1 MKTSK
6 LAALTAS
13 IVVGLATVPAARA
26 HHSAAQFDFMKT
38 RTVQGVVKSFRVVN
52 PHTQAVVTLSDAT
65 GTRDVEFEGHSASNF
80 FRAGYNRDEVKV
92 GDKISV
98 LIAPRRDGTDGGFI
112 LAFTTEA
119 GHTVGFGGLSPSTGK
134 TETPPAQD

>member
-1 MKTSK
+1 MNTSR
-6 LAALTAS
+6 LAALAAS
-13 IVVGLATVPAARA
+13 VVVGLAAIPTALA

-52 PHTQAVVTLSDAT
+52 PHTQAVVTLTDAN

-92 GDKISV
+92 GEKISV
-98 LIAPRRDGTDGGFI
+98 LIAPRRDGADGGFI
-112 LAFTTEA
+112 LAFTTAA
-119 GHTVGFGGLSPSTGK
+119 GHTIGFGGLSPSTGK
-134 TETPPAQD
+134 EEPPPPQN